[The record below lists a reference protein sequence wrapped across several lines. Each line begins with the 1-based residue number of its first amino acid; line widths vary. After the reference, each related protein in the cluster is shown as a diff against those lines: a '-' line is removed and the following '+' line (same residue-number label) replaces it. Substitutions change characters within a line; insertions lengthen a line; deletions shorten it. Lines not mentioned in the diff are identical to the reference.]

1 MEKTRVIK
9 PKTSISDQ
17 AQKSVVSIK
26 EVRRPKGDTV
36 FEKITEDGF
45 FHRNFYYPGGKL
57 AFPDAPKMQY
67 VERYYPHATKGPMAF
82 DTLGYTDDEQV
93 FELKRQHLAKAG
105 IKYAIVKSETTE
117 MEIMEQMA

>member
-9 PKTSISDQ
+9 PKNTDDQ
-17 AQKSVVSIK
+17 AQKAVIAIK
-26 EVRRPKGDTV
+26 EVHRPKRV
-36 FEKITEDGF
+36 ELFEKITEDGYY
-45 FHRNFYYPGGKL
+45 HRNFYYPGGKT

-82 DTLGYTDDEQV
+82 DTLSYTDDEQV
-93 FELKRQHLAKAG
+93 FELKRKHLAKAG
-105 IKYAIVKSETTE
+105 IKYAIVKSESTE